1 MKKIVINQDFGG
13 FSLSDKAIRRYCEI
27 ACIDYETVTTKHN
40 ITFFYKAGHVED
52 DDYII
57 NEYEFERDDKILV
70 HVVEQLK
77 EEANGKFASLKV
89 VEIPDDVDW
98 FIDEYDGREC
108 IRETHRVW
116 S

>member
-27 ACIDYETVTTKHN
+27 AWIDYETVTTKHGMT
-40 ITFFYKAGHVED
+40 IFYEAGHLED
-52 DDYII
+52 ENYVID
-57 NEYEFERDDKILV
+57 EYDFQRDDKILV
-70 HVVEQLK
+70 QVVETLK
-77 EEANGKFASLKV
+77 EEANGKFASLKI
-89 VEIPDDVDW
+89 VEIPDNVEW

>member
-1 MKKIVINQDFGG
+1 LKKIVINEDFGG
-13 FSLSDKAIRRYCEI
+13 FSLSDKAMQRYCEI
-27 ACIDYETVTTKHN
+27 ACIDYEMVTSSLGMSL
-40 ITFFYKAGHVED
+40 FYRAGHAND
-52 DDYII
+52 DDFII
-57 NEYEFERDDKILV
+57 DEYEFERDDKILV

-89 VEIPDDVDW
+89 VEIPDNVDW

-108 IRETHRVW
+108 IRENHRVW

>member
-13 FSLSDKAIRRYCEI
+13 FSLSDKAMQRYCEVAGI
-27 ACIDYETVTTKHN
+27 EYETVTTKYGM
-40 ITFFYKAGHVED
+40 IIFYEAGHLED
-52 DDYII
+52 ENHVIDEH
-57 NEYEFERDDKILV
+57 NFQRDDKTLV

-89 VEIPDDVDW
+89 VEIPDNVEW

-108 IRETHRVW
+108 IREAHRVW

>member
-1 MKKIVINQDFGG
+1 MRKIVINSDFGG
-13 FSLSDKAIRRYCEI
+13 FSLSDKAIQLYCQI
-27 ACIDYETVTTKHN
+27 ACIHYEVVTTTWGMN
-40 ITFFYKAGHVED
+40 LFYKAGHAND
-52 DDYII
+52 DNHFID
-57 NEYEFERDDKILV
+57 EHLFDRDDKILV

-77 EEANGKFASLKV
+77 EEANGVHASLKV

-108 IRETHRVW
+108 IREAHRVW